1 MGILTRSFQPLP
13 LLGPGSHL
21 ALEPSGRAERVAGG
35 PGLSREQNV
44 KGRAMGPSGLPRAAS
59 TGVKAAHPAHR
70 LFCLPFGSSRRTGR
84 ASVAPSWL
92 E

>member
-1 MGILTRSFQPLP
+1 MGVLTRSFQPMP

-44 KGRAMGPSGLPRAAS
+44 KGRAVGPSGLPRCAS
-59 TGVKAAHPAHR
+59 TGEKAAHPAHR
-70 LFCLPFGSSRRTGR
+70 LFRFPFGSSGRTGR
-84 ASVAPSWL
+84 ASAGPSWL